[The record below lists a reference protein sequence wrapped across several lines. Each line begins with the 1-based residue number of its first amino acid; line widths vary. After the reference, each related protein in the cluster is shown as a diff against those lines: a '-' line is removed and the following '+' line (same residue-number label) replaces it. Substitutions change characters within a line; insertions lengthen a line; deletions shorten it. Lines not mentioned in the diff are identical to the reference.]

1 MAAIAASA
9 LIANAQ
15 TKSDIRQS
23 SFLSTAEWLALAND
37 AYRKLWAV
45 VMAANPDFRINTQAF
60 SITNTATPN
69 AALPA
74 DYFATREV
82 IKDFG
87 LQSEEILSSA
97 PFRVSRRQNKRS
109 YRIDGQ
115 NVIVEPYQLSAG
127 NYTHRYN
134 PDVVQFVL
142 TTDLMDVEL
151 SRFSE
156 FIELHVAEKAR
167 IIDESPSDSLTL
179 ALWGNGKVAGVA
191 DQVMDWAVSR
201 RTSDPLMVEDVRPR
215 RRRGWPSRWPA

>member
-23 SFLSTAEWLALAND
+23 GFLSTAEWLVLVND
-37 AYRKLWAV
+37 GYRKLWAL
-45 VMAANPDFRINTQAF
+45 VMAANPDFRITNQAF
-60 SITNTATPN
+60 TITNIATPS

-74 DYFATREV
+74 DYMATREV
-82 IKDFG
+82 IKDLG

-97 PFRVSRRQNKRS
+97 PYRVSRRQNKRS
-109 YRIDGQ
+109 YRVDGV
-115 NVIVEPYQLSAG
+115 NLIIEPYQLSAG

-156 FIELHVAEKAR
+156 FVELHAALTAR
-167 IIDESPSDSLTL
+167 IIDESPSDSLSDS
-179 ALWGNGKVAGVA
+179 LWGTPRNKGVA
-191 DQVMDWAVSR
+191 DQVKDWAASK
-201 RTSDPLMVEDVRPR
+201 RTADPLQVEDVRPR